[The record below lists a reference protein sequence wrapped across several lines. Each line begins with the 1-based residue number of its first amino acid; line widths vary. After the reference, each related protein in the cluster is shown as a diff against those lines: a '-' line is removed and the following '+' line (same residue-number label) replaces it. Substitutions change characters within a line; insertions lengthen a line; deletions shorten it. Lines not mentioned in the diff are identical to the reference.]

1 MSLCALLG
9 HQISAG
15 DAKQIKMKSK
25 READEYG
32 GGTSKKSRT
41 EDMSYADKHRTSKMD
56 LGRGHISA
64 STALPTKGSG
74 KDMRKYDEYC
84 LSEDTKLDVRD
95 KVLVSVKKLGDQA
108 QVSLDGGSLDM
119 RMCSKKD
126 VSLKKRKLE
135 LEDNKNEIETFQNSA
150 HDGSVYEKEE
160 SSESGLRK
168 EKKFRVSKTRVKES
182 NTNDSDDKSHKKGRM
197 SEILLSGI
205 RDHRSETMEE
215 VRRNDM
221 EQQLRKHKKKI
232 SSQPTVDVVESL
244 RRDLGSGQVSV
255 AATSSSSKV
264 SGSRK
269 TRANVEELKG
279 SPVESVSSSPLRTSN
294 LDKFTSAGG
303 YITGKDDAMHSG
315 LSMMGDF
322 KRYSDGDNTAE
333 INLPGTVIH
342 PESRKFS
349 VLEYR
354 DGDASHKSSGKAK
367 PSSEV
372 GNGHMLNGDVD
383 IVEQNVRFL
392 NDLQAPEHGYNEDGV
407 KKNHHGN
414 LVLQKSGKGT
424 TSRSKGKSRSST
436 SESDRDK
443 MKVSDPVNGY
453 TKNHRSD
460 SESDP
465 NHRVPVHEIT
475 ANAKHGFPKNPST
488 KFVKDEKNHVSR
500 RDPVGQWS
508 SETPMEIKLIPK
520 ECDGLDMKSCA
531 PCSRNVKLAPQ
542 QSLIQD
548 FEGENKADPTQ
559 IEPRNGKSKLFS
571 LSDGESKLETVSQ
584 GCGPVPGP
592 QKGDM
597 FNGCAI
603 DAPGDVSK
611 ALKHSGNLNNNGVN
625 HSLGHLVPDRQGVR
639 DLNASSPVRV
649 LSSSQSATN
658 TLKEAKNLRDT
669 ADRLKVHLLP
679 LIIVYFL
686 FLCLIFCV
694 YVILTPGMVSIS
706 FIELLLWFGK

>member
-1 MSLCALLG
+1 MGNHVSLCALLG
-9 HQISAG
+9 HQISTG
-15 DAKQIKMKSK
+15 DAKQIKVKSK
-25 READEYG
+25 READEYEV
-32 GGTSKKSRT
+32 GTSKKSKT
-41 EDMSYADKHRTSKMD
+41 EDMSYVDKHRTSKMD
-56 LGRGHISA
+56 PGRGHISA

-74 KDMRKYDEYC
+74 EDMRKYDEYC
-84 LSEDTKLDVRD
+84 LSENTRLDVRD

-108 QVSLDGGSLDM
+108 QVLSDGGSLDM

-135 LEDNKNEIETFQNSA
+135 LEDDKNEIETFQNSA

-168 EKKFRVSKTRVKES
+168 EKKLRVSKTQVKES

-205 RDHRSETMEE
+205 RDHPSDTMEE
-215 VRRNDM
+215 VRRNDK

-269 TRANVEELKG
+269 TRVNVEELKG
-279 SPVESVSSSPLRTSN
+279 SPVESVSSSPLRASN

-303 YITGKDDAMHSG
+303 YITGKDDAIHSG
-315 LSMMGDF
+315 LSMKGDF
-322 KRYSDGDNTAE
+322 RRYSDGDNTAE

-342 PESRKFS
+342 NFS

-354 DGDASHKSSGKAK
+354 DGDAIHKSSGKAK
-367 PSSEV
+367 PSSDV
-372 GNGHMLNGDVD
+372 GNSHILNGDVD
-383 IVEQNVRFL
+383 IVQQNVRFL
-392 NDLQAPEHGYNEDGV
+392 NDLHAPEHGYNEDGV
-407 KKNHHGN
+407 NKNHHDN
-414 LVLQKSGKGT
+414 SVLQKSGKGT
-424 TSRSKGKSRSST
+424 TSRPKGSSRS
-436 SESDRDK
+436 SDRDK

-453 TKNHRSD
+453 TKKHHRSD
-460 SESDP
+460 SVCDP
-465 NHRVPVHEIT
+465 SHRVPVHETT
-475 ANAKHGFPKNPST
+475 ANAKHSFPKNPNT
-488 KFVKDEKNHVSR
+488 KSVMDEKNHVSR

-508 SETPMEIKLIPK
+508 SGTQMEIKLKQK
-520 ECDGLDMKSCA
+520 EYDSLDMKSCA

-542 QSLIQD
+542 LSLIQD
-548 FEGENKADPTQ
+548 FEGDNKADPTQ

-584 GCGPVPGP
+584 GWGTVPGP

-597 FNGCAI
+597 FDGCPI
-603 DAPGDVSK
+603 DAPGDLSK
-611 ALKHSGNLNNNGVN
+611 ALKHSGTVNNNGVN
-625 HSLGHLVPDRQGVR
+625 HNLGYLVPDRQGVR

-649 LSSSQSATN
+649 ISSSQIATN
-658 TLKEAKNLRDT
+658 TLKEAKDLRDT
-669 ADRLKVHLLP
+669 ADRLKVPLLP
-679 LIIVYFL
+679 LDNCLL
-686 FLCLIFCV
+686 FVSMLDILL

-706 FIELLLWFGK
+706 FIELLLWF